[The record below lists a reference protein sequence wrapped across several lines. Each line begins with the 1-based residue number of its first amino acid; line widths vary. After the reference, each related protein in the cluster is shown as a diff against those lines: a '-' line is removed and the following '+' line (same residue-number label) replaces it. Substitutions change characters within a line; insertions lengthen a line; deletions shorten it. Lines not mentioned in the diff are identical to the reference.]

1 VEGTAAAGAAAGA
14 SFQGQQELSKDVLVR
29 LLGVKADLALLAI
42 MCSGNDYLP
51 AVKDDIRL
59 DALWA
64 RWAARTADLL
74 LQGQQPYCC
83 CLSAGAVLQ
92 HSTQ

>member
-29 LLGVKADLALLAI
+29 LLGVKADH
-42 MCSGNDYLP
+42 LP
-51 AVKDDIRL
+51 AVKDDVRL
-59 DALWA
+59 DALWG
-64 RWAARTADLL
+64 RWAM
-74 LQGQQPYCC
+74 QGQRAYCC
-83 CLSAGAVLQ
+83 CPSAGAVLQ